1 MTHVVFVYGTL
12 RKGQPNRHVM
22 VPHLVRELG
31 EGRIRGA
38 MYSLGAYPAVDLEQD
53 GEVIG
58 EWVEVTDEGLA
69 RLDSLEGYPGYYD
82 RTVVRDISQ
91 PVSGWVY
98 HMSGKIPPHGVIKL
112 PGGDWVAY
120 RRMRQAAPR
129 C

>member
-1 MTHVVFVYGTL
+1 MTQVVFVYGTL

-22 VPHLVRELG
+22 APHLVRELG
-31 EGRIRGA
+31 KGRIRGA
-38 MYSLGAYPAVDLEQD
+38 MYDLGPYPAINLQED

-58 EWVEVTDEGLA
+58 EWVEVTEEGLA
-69 RLDSLEGYPGYYD
+69 RLDLLEGYPGYYD

-98 HMSGKIPPHGVIKL
+98 HMSGKIPHGAVPV
-112 PGGDWVAY
+112 PGGNWIAY
-120 RRMRQAAPR
+120 RRMRLAMPR